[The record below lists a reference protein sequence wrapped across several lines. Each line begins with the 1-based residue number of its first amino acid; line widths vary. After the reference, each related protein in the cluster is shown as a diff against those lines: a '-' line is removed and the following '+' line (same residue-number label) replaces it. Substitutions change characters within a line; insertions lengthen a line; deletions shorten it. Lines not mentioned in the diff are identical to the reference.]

1 MSNCCPYYAWY
12 CKNRRSII
20 IYTPLSPAITCQAVH
35 CQLSNIPLHCT
46 QLLATCPACPSV
58 VLAQFAS
65 PRGFRPICRLP
76 VSVQF
81 VHLLPFIVVTVPGV
95 HHLAFTD
102 PVQLPRVWDYISNPF
117 DFLQSS
123 THSLSCPSV
132 IFQRCSLPPPFLHY
146 PCSFLILIFLL
157 FLPL

>member
-20 IYTPLSPAITCQAVH
+20 IYTHLYPAITCRAVH

-58 VLAQFAS
+58 VFVQFAS
-65 PRGFRPICRLP
+65 PRGSRPICLLP
-76 VSVQF
+76 VLAQF

-95 HHLAFTD
+95 HHLLSLIQCSFHVFETTF
-102 PVQLPRVWDYISNPF
+102 PIPLTFFNLPPTPCLVH
-117 DFLQSS
+117 L
-123 THSLSCPSV
+123 
-132 IFQRCSLPPPFLHY
+132 QRCSLPPPFLPY
-146 PCSFLILIFLL
+146 PCSFLILISL
-157 FLPL
+157 FFVSL

>member
-1 MSNCCPYYAWY
+1 MSNCCPYYVWY

-20 IYTPLSPAITCQAVH
+20 IYTPLYPASTCQAVH

-46 QLLATCPACPSV
+46 QLLATCPACPSA

-65 PRGFRPICRLP
+65 SQFPSNLPPPSSRPSSSFYC
-76 VSVQF
+76 SNCSWCSS
-81 VHLLPFIVVTVPGV
+81 
-95 HHLAFTD
+95 LAFTN

-132 IFQRCSLPPPFLHY
+132 IHQRCSLPPPFLPY
-146 PCSFLILIFLL
+146 PCSFLILISL
-157 FLPL
+157 FFVSL